1 MRAVIL
7 SKSYVR
13 VPIRAF
19 VGHGFRTPVNS
30 RDRAFM

>member
-13 VPIRAF
+13 VPIRVF
-19 VGHGFRTPVNS
+19 VGHSFQNPVIS
-30 RDRAFM
+30 RDRAFI